1 MSLLKLNTHLTHLSL
16 RNSLINPLKPSEF
29 NQKLQDQL
37 EKCAKDRI
45 AEQKRI
51 KTWKRSTEIASTA
64 NQSYQAAVDGLIEP
78 SRYVQTIHEL
88 QKTVRLDK
96 MLAVKRVD
104 AKETEIFDKL
114 VTERIDGKT
123 QYVLKVSIYQI
134 YYLFYLSE
142 LFCK

>member
-1 MSLLKLNTHLTHLSL
+1 MTSVYF
-16 RNSLINPLKPSEF
+16 SEF
-29 NQKLQDQL
+29 NQNLTDQL

-45 AEQKRI
+45 AEQRRI
-51 KTWKRSTEIASTA
+51 KSWKRSTEIASTS

-104 AKETEIFDKL
+104 AKEGEIFEKL
-114 VTERIDGKT
+114 VKERIEGKT
-123 QYVLKVSIYQI
+123 KSVLLLDS
-134 YYLFYLSE
+134 
-142 LFCK
+142 